1 MSDFNWDL
9 FFNILFFIL
18 IVYVIFMTVVIVI
31 AIFDC
36 VPKRKKYFIVHH
48 YFVNSITVIK
58 AKNEKQ
64 AVEKFFKQ
72 SFLNSHEQIVGIF
85 KEDDYEKA
93 LELMRRK

>member
-1 MSDFNWDL
+1 MSDFIWDL
-9 FFNILFFIL
+9 LFKILFFIL
-18 IVYVIFMTVVIVI
+18 IVYAIFVIVVILI

-64 AVEKFFKQ
+64 AIEKFFKK
-72 SFLNSHEQIVGIF
+72 SYFNSHEQIVGIF
-85 KEDDYEKA
+85 EEDDYEKA
-93 LELMRRK
+93 LELMRR